1 MSERAW
7 IGIRIL
13 AEGHHSESASFRAL
27 LRCADSNRSDGQC
40 SDTLTILAKL
50 VYKLIDGRAP
60 PGVEPVA
67 QFDSTRENLPGP
79 DIVRIDRLR
88 ALS

>member
-13 AEGHHSESASFRAL
+13 AEGHHSESASLRAL
-27 LRCADSNRSDGQC
+27 LRFADSDCSESHFSD
-40 SDTLTILAKL
+40 SLAILAIL
-50 VYKLIDGRAP
+50 VYKLILKGIDGRAP

-67 QFDSTRENLPGP
+67 
-79 DIVRIDRLR
+79 
-88 ALS
+88 

>member
-13 AEGHHSESASFRAL
+13 AEGHHSESASFTAL
-27 LRCADSNRSDGQC
+27 LHFADSDRSDGQC
-40 SDTLTILAKL
+40 SDSLAILARL
-50 VYKLIDGRAP
+50 VYKLILKGIDGRAP

-67 QFDSTRENLPGP
+67 
-79 DIVRIDRLR
+79 
-88 ALS
+88 